1 MEKFPNIPP
10 YEILEELGGGST
22 GIVVKAR
29 DKESGR
35 LVAIK
40 TITPKSWKDWPIQCA
55 RFAREAEAMAA
66 CNHPN
71 IVQVYAIGEF
81 SGQPYIVREYVE
93 GATLQHHMEERAL
106 SGREAA
112 KVVELITRPLECV
125 HRLGLIHRN
134 LSPENVLI
142 TADGTVKLI
151 GFGKA
156 KAQVE
161 PNFEDSSTDIQ
172 ALGTMLFVLMT
183 RKYWFPEGL
192 SLLPEELARICMK
205 SSNAEPENQYHSAME
220 LADDL
225 RRYLQGTK

>member
-1 MEKFPNIPP
+1 MEKFPNFGPN
-10 YEILEELGGGST
+10 YEILEELGRGSS
-22 GIVVKAR
+22 GIVFKAR
-29 DKESGR
+29 HKQSGR

-40 TITPKSWKDWPIQCA
+40 TITPKSPKDWPTQCR
-55 RFAREAEAMAA
+55 RFMREAQVIAG

-71 IVQVYAIGEF
+71 IVQAYEIGQHA
-81 SGQPYIVREYVE
+81 GQPYIGREFVE
-93 GATLQHHMEERAL
+93 GATLQQHMEERAL

-112 KVVELITRPLECV
+112 KVVELITWPLEYV

-151 GFGKA
+151 GFGNA
-156 KAQVE
+156 RAMGGC
-161 PNFEDSSTDIQ
+161 PPIFIDIDIQ

-192 SLLPEELARICMK
+192 SLLPEELASICMK
-205 SSNAEPENQYHSAME
+205 CCNAEPENQYHSAME
-220 LADDL
+220 LAEDL
-225 RRYLQGTK
+225 RRYLRNA